1 MPQETPLSSWHQDHG
16 GKMVDFAGW
25 SLPVAYGGGIIAEH
39 LATRK
44 FGGLFDIS
52 HMGRFRVGGP
62 KALQFLEYALTNSA
76 RKLRPGRSQYTL
88 ISDEQGYPV
97 DDAYLYQLDEAE
109 YLLVVNAANKQK
121 DWQWLTQANTAGAD
135 LRDVSADM
143 AMLAVQGPRVEQL
156 VASLTGDALPPRG
169 RNNAAWCTFDGAR
182 VLVSRT
188 GYTGEPV
195 CFELF
200 AAWDQTAELWQR
212 LVDGGQDLGII
223 PVGLGARDTLRLEVC
238 LPLYGHEFAPDR
250 PILGVP
256 TARLGVDLS
265 PERGDFIGKR
275 ALIEQSAA
283 IPQKVV
289 AVAALAKG
297 MIREGSPV
305 LLGGKQ
311 VGVLT
316 SGTTVPAWSF
326 EGGAPGVESHVRPI
340 GLGLVDYAV
349 QPGQKIEIIYRKRTL
364 PGVVAAALAK
374 PSGDY
379 IQPILF
385 QEGN

>member
-62 KALQFLEYALTNSA
+62 KALDFLEYALTNSA
-76 RKLRPGRSQYTL
+76 RKLGPGRSQYTL
-88 ISDEQGYPV
+88 ISDERGFPV
-97 DDAYLYQLDEAE
+97 DDAYLYQLDEAD

-121 DWQWLTQANTAGAD
+121 DWEWLNQANAAGAD
-135 LRDVSADM
+135 LHDISAEM
-143 AMLAVQGPRVEQL
+143 AMLAVQGPKAEQL
-156 VASLTGDALPPRG
+156 VTSLTGDDLPPNG
-169 RNNAAWCTFDGAR
+169 RNNSAWCTFDGAR

-188 GYTGEPV
+188 GYTGEPI

-200 AAWDQTAELWQR
+200 AAWDQAAGLWQR
-212 LVDGGQDLGII
+212 LVDSGETLGVI
-223 PVGLGARDTLRLEVC
+223 PVGLGARDTLRLEAC

-250 PILGVP
+250 PIMSVS
-256 TARLGVDLS
+256 TARLGVDLR
-265 PERGDFIGKR
+265 PKHGDFIGKGALTEQR
-275 ALIEQSAA
+275 AAT
-283 IPQKVV
+283 PQKVV

-305 LLGGKQ
+305 MLDGKQ
-311 VGVLT
+311 VGELT
-316 SGTTVPAWSF
+316 SGTTVPAWTF
-326 EGGAPGVESHVRPI
+326 EQGAPGDESYVRPI
-340 GLGLVDYAV
+340 GLALVDYAV
-349 QPGQKIEIIYRKRTL
+349 QPGQEIEIIYRKRTL

-374 PSGDY
+374 PSGNY

-385 QEGN
+385 QERN